1 MKSQHGHILNPKI
14 IVGLAIILIGLL
26 ALLVNLGY
34 DVDISIWDYW
44 PVILILI
51 GLSMIFQPTEYRN
64 FFVGS
69 VFVVIGVLFL
79 LSNFDIIDFGFS
91 LLWPI
96 VIILI
101 GIAVIRHGI
110 GGERGALLD
119 ADHINLMAILGGGDY
134 NYTSKSLKGGK
145 IFAFMGGGKL
155 DLREADILEDSM
167 VIDAF
172 AMMGGFEIRVPVEW
186 QVTMHGI
193 PILGGMDNKTS
204 FRSKEDKAISQPA
217 PAKHL
222 IIKGTAIMGGVEVKN

>member
-14 IVGLAIILIGLL
+14 IVGLAIILIGVL

-64 FFVGS
+64 FFIGS
-69 VFVVIGVLFL
+69 IFVVVGVLFL

-91 LLWPI
+91 LFWPI
-96 VIILI
+96 IIILI

-134 NYTSKSLKGGK
+134 NYTSKSLRGGK

-167 VIDAF
+167 VIDVF
-172 AMMGGFEIRVPVEW
+172 AMMGGVEIRVPADW
-186 QVTMHGI
+186 QVTLHGI

-204 FRSKEDKAISQPA
+204 FLSKEDKAVSQPA
-217 PAKHL
+217 PAKRL